1 MGEEIDSRQAFLVG
15 RFLGWYYLSRGG
27 KCRVVIGKDT
37 RLSSYTLEYALAA
50 GITASGGDAYIMH
63 VTTTPSVSYVTR
75 CDGFDCGVM
84 ISASHNPY
92 FDNGIKLMNGR
103 GEKLERG
110 VLGLIERYLDGA
122 RDFCPGGDLP
132 LASGERVGRTVDY
145 IAGRNRYTGHLIALS
160 ASSFKGM
167 RIGLDCA
174 NGAGYKIAPSV
185 FEALGATLFPVGC
198 SPDGLNVNEGCGATN
213 VCALRDAV
221 KANRL
226 DVGFAFDGDA
236 DRCICVDE
244 RGEIIDGD
252 GILYAA
258 ATALKSRGE
267 LLGNRIVAT
276 VMSNGGLKSCLAER
290 GVEVL
295 SCPVGDSEVCAK
307 MVESGAVLGG
317 EQSGHIIFG
326 KLEST
331 GDGIVTALRLAEE
344 MVERDMRASELVR
357 GFEKLPQLL
366 KNIRVRDKRSA
377 LADGGVLDAVRR
389 AEGVLKGG
397 RLVVRA
403 SGTENVIRILA
414 EGFSESDCEEA
425 TDIVESAI
433 TKFNGE

>member
-1 MGEEIDSRQAFLVG
+1 MVG
-15 RFLGWYYLSRGG
+15 RFLGWYYLTRGG
-27 KCRVVIGKDT
+27 RCRVIIGKDT

-63 VTTTPSVSYVTR
+63 VTTTPSISFITR

-92 FDNGIKLMNGR
+92 SDNGIKLMNGR

-110 VLGLIERYLDGA
+110 VLHLIEQYLDGV
-122 RDFCPGGDLP
+122 RDFGSGGDLP
-132 LASGERVGRTVDY
+132 LASGQKIGRTVDY

-185 FEALGATLFPVGC
+185 FEALGATLHLVGC

-213 VCALRDAV
+213 VAALKEAV
-221 KANRL
+221 KTKNL

-244 RGEIIDGD
+244 RGEVIDGD
-252 GILYAA
+252 GIMYAA
-258 ATALKSRGE
+258 ATALKARNE

-276 VMSNGGLKSCLAER
+276 VMSNGGLKSSLAAQ
-290 GVEVL
+290 GVEML
-295 SCPVGDSEVCAK
+295 SCPVGDSEVYQK
-307 MVESGAVLGG
+307 MCESGAVLGG

-331 GDGIVTALRLAEE
+331 GDGIVTALQLAEN
-344 MVERDMRASELVR
+344 MAERDIRASELTR
-357 GFEKLPQLL
+357 GLIKLPQRLR
-366 KNIRVRDKRSA
+366 NVRVRDKNAA
-377 LADGGVLDAVRR
+377 LTDKVVTAAITR
-389 AEGVLKGG
+389 AENSLKGG
-397 RLVVRA
+397 RLIVRA

-414 EGFSESDCEEA
+414 EGETEDGCAQA
-425 TDIVESAI
+425 TDIVEEALLN
-433 TKFNGE
+433 FNGE

>member
-1 MGEEIDSRQAFLVG
+1 MVG
-15 RFLGWYYLSRGG
+15 RFLGWYYLTRGG
-27 KCRVVIGKDT
+27 RCRVIIGKDT

-63 VTTTPSVSYVTR
+63 VTTTPSISFITR

-92 FDNGIKLMNGR
+92 SDNGIKLMNGR

-110 VLGLIERYLDGA
+110 VLHLIEQYLDGV
-122 RDFCPGGDLP
+122 RDFGSGGDLP
-132 LASGERVGRTVDY
+132 LASGQKIGRTVDY

-185 FEALGATLFPVGC
+185 FEALGATLHLVGC

-213 VCALRDAV
+213 VAALKEAV
-221 KANRL
+221 KAKNL

-244 RGEIIDGD
+244 RGEVIDGD
-252 GILYAA
+252 GIMYAA
-258 ATALKSRGE
+258 ATALKARGE

-276 VMSNGGLKSCLAER
+276 VMSNGGLKQSLVAQ

-295 SCPVGDSEVCAK
+295 SCPVGDSEVYQK
-307 MVESGAVLGG
+307 MCESGAVLGG

-331 GDGIVTALRLAEE
+331 GDGIVTALQLAEN
-344 MVERDMRASELVR
+344 MAERDIRASELTR
-357 GFEKLPQLL
+357 GLIKLPQRLR
-366 KNIRVRDKRSA
+366 NIRVRDKNAA
-377 LADGGVLDAVRR
+377 LADKAVSAAITR
-389 AEGVLKGG
+389 AESSLKGG
-397 RLVVRA
+397 RLIVRA

-414 EGFSESDCEEA
+414 EGETEDGCAQA
-425 TDIVESAI
+425 TDIVEEALLN
-433 TKFNGE
+433 FNGE